1 MKASGSN
8 NMIGFRMMAMMM
20 MMWLPHFMEGTIAAS
35 QASQGLSR
43 IERNREKE
51 YLRQQFARHF
61 KLIQVTSQQLIR
73 EHEEGTMTS
82 ARLSKS
88 VRDINKSARTL
99 RTMIGLGELAN
110 DEQLKTDL
118 TTAAGFDEAL
128 RLLGRL
134 TRDFARN
141 PVHQNSRILDTD
153 LATRAQT
160 DLLSIINLSRLIGQ
174 QSGIYGRSQMP

>member
-1 MKASGSN
+1 
-8 NMIGFRMMAMMM
+8 MIGFRMMAMMM
-20 MMWLPHFMEGTIAAS
+20 LTWLPHFMEGTIAAS

-82 ARLSKS
+82 PRLSKS

-141 PVHQNSRILDTD
+141 PVHQNSRILNTD
-153 LATRAQT
+153 HATQAQT

>member
-1 MKASGSN
+1 
-8 NMIGFRMMAMMM
+8 MIGFRMMAMMVL
-20 MMWLPHFMEGTIAAS
+20 MWLPHFMEGAIATS

-110 DEQLKTDL
+110 IEQLKTDL

-141 PVHQNSRILDTD
+141 PVHQNSRILNTD
-153 LATRAQT
+153 LATQAQT
-160 DLLSIINLSRLIGQ
+160 DLLSIINLSKLIGQ

>member
-1 MKASGSN
+1 
-8 NMIGFRMMAMMM
+8 MIGFRMMAMMM
-20 MMWLPHFMEGTIAAS
+20 LIWLPHFRVEGAIAAS

-73 EHEEGTMTS
+73 EHEEGTMNS

-110 DEQLKTDL
+110 IEQLKTDL

-141 PVHQNSRILDTD
+141 PVHQNSRILNTD
-153 LATRAQT
+153 LATQAQT
-160 DLLSIINLSRLIGQ
+160 DLLSIINLSKLIGQ
-174 QSGIYGRSQMP
+174 QSGIYGRSQTP

>member
-1 MKASGSN
+1 
-8 NMIGFRMMAMMM
+8 
-20 MMWLPHFMEGTIAAS
+20 
-35 QASQGLSR
+35 
-43 IERNREKE
+43 
-51 YLRQQFARHF
+51 
-61 KLIQVTSQQLIR
+61 
-73 EHEEGTMTS
+73 
-82 ARLSKS
+82 
-88 VRDINKSARTL
+88 
-99 RTMIGLGELAN
+99 
-110 DEQLKTDL
+110 LKTDL